1 MEVVGVVEDFHTN
14 TLIMDID
21 PIVLTYEP
29 ARFRVANIRVRSGSM
44 PGVLA
49 HLRQTWT
56 QIGSAHDLDYERYTV
71 QIEQEPMMM
80 LYQDLM
86 YIVGLISGFAV
97 LIACL
102 GLFGMA
108 TYTAET
114 RVKEVGVRK
123 VLGASVSEIVLSKDF
138 LKRIFDFFQ
147 RKGYLMERWYFTP
160 YSLLACLCLFSISP
174 STENNIRLM
183 SSRIPRCCGY
193 YESM

>member
-1 MEVVGVVEDFHTN
+1 MFDDWSVEVVGVVEDFHTN

-29 ARFRVANIRVRSGSM
+29 TRFRVANIRVRSGSM

-86 YIVGLISGFAV
+86 HIVGLISGFAV

-160 YSLLACLCLFSISP
+160 TPCSP
-174 STENNIRLM
+174 AYVYFQSHHQRKTT
-183 SSRIPRCCGY
+183 SG
-193 YESM
+193 